1 LAPHRLKAKIVS
13 ARVMSGD
20 ISAFHKLAIR
30 TGLALRKL
38 RFPASIFKWIEPY
51 SFFFRFVT
59 LLLAYGDKMRWLG
72 NNRFM
77 LSEVNTLF
85 KLNTSNYYWLKS
97 YFESE
102 DKIRFDYQ
110 SGQLYGTIH
119 NLRFHVPDLGS
130 AQILAETFLEDTY
143 GFFDMKDN
151 VVLDIGAYVGDTAV
165 YFACR
170 GAKKIVA
177 YEPNPTFAEMAKENA
192 ELNGFAG
199 KIAVVNAGIG
209 AEDGFL
215 QLDNEC
221 KVKQVSIK
229 SALDMVGHVDLLKM
243 DCEGAEWEIM
253 AKSVS
258 EGLLETVGKIIMEV
272 HGFHPERMEKILNQ
286 TKYTVRKLVSYGK
299 DGMLIA
305 ASRD

>member
-1 LAPHRLKAKIVS
+1 MI
-13 ARVMSGD
+13 GD
-20 ISAFHKLAIR
+20 VNVFQRLAIHI
-30 TGLALRKL
+30 GLALRKL
-38 RFPASIFKWIEPY
+38 RFPASIFRWIEPY
-51 SFFFRFVT
+51 SMFFRFAT

-77 LSEVNTLF
+77 ITEFDTLF
-85 KLNTSNYYWLKS
+85 ELNISNYYWLKS
-97 YFESE
+97 YLETT

-110 SGQLYGTIH
+110 SGHLYATIH
-119 NLRFHVPDLGS
+119 NFKFHVPDLAS
-130 AQILAETFLEDTY
+130 AQVLGETFLSDVY
-143 GFFDMKDN
+143 GFFDVKDN

-177 YEPNPTFAEMAKENA
+177 YEPNPTSAEMAKENA
-192 ELNGFAG
+192 GLNGYVG
-199 KIAVVNAGIG
+199 KIVVVNAGIG

-215 QLDNEC
+215 QLDNKC

-229 SALDMVGHVDLLKM
+229 SALDMVGYVDLLKM

-258 EGLLETVGKIIMEV
+258 EGLLKKVGKIIMEV

-286 TKYTVRKLVSYGK
+286 ANYTVRKLVSYGK
-299 DGMLIA
+299 EGMLIA